1 MKEIADVLSDVQG
14 IWTVKVTVEVGLLL
28 PRDFVSSLKRFCFM
42 NDMELTMEESK
53 GWLESLYLIKAKTSD
68 YSKVEKL
75 KEFMESEG
83 GKQ

>member
-1 MKEIADVLSDVQG
+1 MNEINVVDQG

-28 PRDFVSSLKRFCFM
+28 RRDFVSSLKRFCFM

-68 YSKVEKL
+68 YSNVEKL
-75 KEFMESEG
+75 KKFMELRTN
-83 GKQ
+83 K